1 MQIADT
7 LQLMN
12 GASTFFDPSGK
23 LESGLITTAMFSSN
37 SPEELLK
44 KFLTSLGDRLAVSRV
59 AIYQLTNQDEGIVLV
74 EAVSPN
80 IQNIKNQTYPI
91 SCFGVDSL
99 KKYFR
104 NRHIL
109 LSDVSQISEP
119 INLHQC
125 WQNTQVKAMM
135 AAPIL
140 FNSLTEFDKIW
151 GLAFVQ
157 QCDRTRQWEPKEAY
171 FLYELSQVL
180 GQCLQSWELS
190 LRSPKSSELL
200 LADQELLADDQ
211 HFDEFQDHEE
221 FFVKRV
227 ELSQELEVKSAQPHP
242 MLDGIALSNNFT
254 LFEGDKNE
262 ILDRSLI
269 KNSGTSINQA
279 INIAMQRLDQKIQYT
294 SRSFPRDFSQID
306 APQDIYG
313 VDLESI
319 TIEDV
324 LESCAQGITPDQTQ
338 TKVDYLQQKVGE
350 LVESMQQKLDEI
362 ALLQQQVQELT
373 ASQQEFRQILLDLQS
388 ENLTRSIRDT
398 VIKMYRSLS

>member
-1 MQIADT
+1 
-7 LQLMN
+7 MN
-12 GASTFFDPSGK
+12 GASTFFDPSDK
-23 LESGLITTAMFSSN
+23 IESGSIATAMFSSN

-44 KFLTSLGDRLAVSRV
+44 IFLTSLGDLLAVSRV
-59 AIYQLTNQDEGIVLV
+59 AIYQLTNQNEGIILV
-74 EAVSPN
+74 DAVSPN
-80 IQNIKNQTYPI
+80 IQNIKSQIYPI
-91 SCFGVDSL
+91 SCFGVDSFQI
-99 KKYFR
+99 YRR
-104 NRHIL
+104 NRTVE
-109 LSDVSQISEP
+109 LSDITQISELK
-119 INLHQC
+119 NLHQC
-125 WQNTQVKAMM
+125 WQKTQVKAMM
-135 AAPIL
+135 SAPIL
-140 FNSLTEFDKIW
+140 FNSFAEFDKVW

-157 QCDRTRQWEPKEAY
+157 QCDRTRQWQPQEAY

-180 GQCLQSWELS
+180 GQCLQFWELS
-190 LRSPKSSELL
+190 LRSLTPFKSLI
-200 LADQELLADDQ
+200 ADVQSWDDQ
-211 HFDEFQDHEE
+211 PLDEFHDQEE

-227 ELSQELEVKSAQPHP
+227 ELSKELEVKSAQPHQ
-242 MLDGIALSNNFT
+242 MLDGIAVSNDFT
-254 LFEGDKNE
+254 LLDGDTNE

-269 KNSGTSINQA
+269 KYSETSINQA
-279 INIAMQRLDQKIQYT
+279 INIAMQKLEQKIQY
-294 SRSFPRDFSQID
+294 RSSPYPRDFSQINSL
-306 APQDIYG
+306 QDVYG

-338 TKVDYLQQKVGE
+338 TKVDYLQQRVGE

>member
-1 MQIADT
+1 
-7 LQLMN
+7 MN
-12 GASTFFDPSGK
+12 GASTFFDPSDRIEIG
-23 LESGLITTAMFSSN
+23 SIATAMFSSN

-44 KFLTSLGDRLAVSRV
+44 IFLTSLGDLLAVSRV
-59 AIYQLTNQDEGIVLV
+59 AIYQLTNQNEGIILV
-74 EAVSPN
+74 DAVSPN
-80 IQNIKNQTYPI
+80 IQNIKSQIYPI

-99 KKYFR
+99 QIYRR
-104 NRHIL
+104 NRTVE
-109 LSDVSQISEP
+109 LSDVTQISELK
-119 INLHQC
+119 NLHQC
-125 WQNTQVKAMM
+125 WQKTQVKAMM
-135 AAPIL
+135 SAPIL
-140 FNSLTEFDKIW
+140 FNSLAEFDKVW

-157 QCDRTRQWEPKEAY
+157 QCDRTRQWQPQEVY

-180 GQCLQSWELS
+180 GQCLRSWELS
-190 LRSPKSSELL
+190 LRSLTPSKSLI
-200 LADQELLADDQ
+200 ADVKFKSWDDQ
-211 HFDEFQDHEE
+211 PLDEFHDQEE

-227 ELSQELEVKSAQPHP
+227 ELSKELESKSAQTHP
-242 MLDGIALSNNFT
+242 MLDGFAVSNDFT
-254 LFEGDKNE
+254 LFDRDTNE

-269 KNSGTSINQA
+269 KYSETSINQA
-279 INIAMQRLDQKIQYT
+279 TNIAMQKLEQKVQYQ
-294 SRSFPRDFSQID
+294 SSPYPCDFSQIN
-306 APQDIYG
+306 APQEVYG

-338 TKVDYLQQKVGE
+338 TKIDYLQQRVGE

>member
-1 MQIADT
+1 
-7 LQLMN
+7 MN
-12 GASTFFDPSGK
+12 GASTFFDPSDK
-23 LESGLITTAMFSSN
+23 IESGSIATAMFSSN

-44 KFLTSLGDRLAVSRV
+44 IFLTILGERLTVSRV
-59 AIYQLTNQDEGIVLV
+59 AIYQLTNQNEGIILV
-74 EAVSPN
+74 EAISPN
-80 IQNIKNQTYPI
+80 TQNIKNQIYPI

-99 KKYFR
+99 QIYSR
-104 NRHIL
+104 NRTVE
-109 LSDVSQISEP
+109 LSDINQISELKR
-119 INLHQC
+119 LHQC
-125 WQNTQVKAMM
+125 WQKTQVKAMM
-135 AAPIL
+135 SAPIL

-151 GLAFVQ
+151 GLSFVQ
-157 QCDRTRQWEPKEAY
+157 QCDRTRQWQPQEAY

-190 LRSPKSSELL
+190 LRSLTPSQSL
-200 LADQELLADDQ
+200 LASQSSPEKIPSGDNQSLEEFHDQ
-211 HFDEFQDHEE
+211 EE

-227 ELSQELEVKSAQPHP
+227 ELSKELEAKSAETHP
-242 MLDGIALSNNFT
+242 MLDEIAVSKDFI
-254 LFEGDKNE
+254 LFDGDTNE

-269 KNSGTSINQA
+269 KNSETSINQA
-279 INIAMQRLDQKIQYT
+279 INIAMQKLDQKIQYQ
-294 SRSFPRDFSQID
+294 SSSYPRDFSQIN
-306 APQDIYG
+306 APQEAYG

-338 TKVDYLQQKVGE
+338 TKIDYLQQRVGE

-362 ALLQQQVQELT
+362 SLLQQQVQELT

>member
-1 MQIADT
+1 
-7 LQLMN
+7 MN
-12 GASTFFDPSGK
+12 WASTFFDPSEK
-23 LESGLITTAMFSSN
+23 IESGSIATAMFSSN

-44 KFLTSLGDRLAVSRV
+44 IFLTSLGDCLAVSRV

-80 IQNIKNQTYPI
+80 IQNIKNKKYPI
-91 SCFGVDSL
+91 SCFGVDYL
-99 KKYFR
+99 KNYFR

-157 QCDRTRQWEPKEAY
+157 QCDRPRPWQPQEAY

-190 LRSPKSSELL
+190 LRSPTSSKSL
-200 LADQELLADDQ
+200 LADEHPWDKSDDQ
-211 HFDEFQDHEE
+211 EE
-221 FFVKRV
+221 FAVRRVKPSKD
-227 ELSQELEVKSAQPHP
+227 LKVKPDP
-242 MLDGIALSNNFT
+242 PNPITEGIAVSHDFIFSDN
-254 LFEGDKNE
+254 DANE
-262 ILDRSLI
+262 VLDRSLI
-269 KNSGTSINQA
+269 KKSETSSNLA
-279 INIAMQRLDQKIQYT
+279 INLAMQKLDQRLQY
-294 SRSFPRDFSQID
+294 SSSSYPRDFSQIGS
-306 APQDIYG
+306 PQDIYG
-313 VDLESI
+313 VDLESA
-319 TIEDV
+319 TLVDV
-324 LESCAQGITPDQTQ
+324 LESCTQAPNSDQPRSR
-338 TKVDYLQQKVGE
+338 VDYLQQRVSE
-350 LVESMQQKLDEI
+350 LIEAMQQKLDEI
-362 ALLQQQVQELT
+362 AVLRQQVQELT

-388 ENLTRSIRDT
+388 EDLTQNIKNT

>member
-1 MQIADT
+1 
-7 LQLMN
+7 MN
-12 GASTFFDPSGK
+12 GASTFFDPSDK
-23 LESGLITTAMFSSN
+23 IDSGLIATAMFSSN

-44 KFLTSLGDRLAVSRV
+44 IFLTGLGERLEVSRV
-59 AIYQLTNQDEGIVLV
+59 AIYQLTNQNEGIILV
-74 EAVSPN
+74 EAISPN
-80 IQNIKNQTYPI
+80 IQNIKNQIYPI
-91 SCFGVDSL
+91 SCFGVDSF
-99 KKYFR
+99 KRYHH
-104 NRHIL
+104 NRTIE
-109 LSDVSQISEP
+109 LSDVNQISERK
-119 INLHQC
+119 NLHQC
-125 WQNTQVKAMM
+125 WQKNQVKAMM
-135 AAPIL
+135 SAPIL
-140 FNSLTEFDKIW
+140 FNSFTEFDKIW

-211 HFDEFQDHEE
+211 YFDEFQDHEE

-227 ELSQELEVKSAQPHP
+227 ELSKEIEVKSAQFNPI
-242 MLDGIALSNNFT
+242 LDGIAVSNEFT
-254 LFEGDKNE
+254 LLDDDTNE
-262 ILDRSLI
+262 ILDRSLVR
-269 KNSGTSINQA
+269 NSETSISQA
-279 INIAMQRLDQKIQYT
+279 INIAMQRLDRKIQYN
-294 SRSFPRDFSQID
+294 SSSYPREFSQTD
-306 APQDIYG
+306 NPQDIYG

-324 LESCAQGITPDQTQ
+324 LESCAQEISSDQAQ

>member
-1 MQIADT
+1 
-7 LQLMN
+7 MN
-12 GASTFFDPSGK
+12 GASTFFDPSDK
-23 LESGLITTAMFSSN
+23 IESGSIATAMFSSN

-44 KFLTSLGDRLAVSRV
+44 VFLTSLGERLAVSRV
-59 AIYQLTNQDEGIVLV
+59 AIYQLTNQHEGIILV
-74 EAVSPN
+74 DAISPN
-80 IQNIKNQTYPI
+80 IQNIKNQIYPI
-91 SCFGVDSL
+91 SFFGVDSFQI
-99 KKYFR
+99 YRR
-104 NRHIL
+104 NRTVE
-109 LSDVSQISEP
+109 LSDIIQISELK
-119 INLHQC
+119 NLHQC
-125 WQNTQVKAMM
+125 WQKTQVKAMM
-135 AAPIL
+135 SAPIL

-157 QCDRTRQWEPKEAY
+157 QCDRARQWQPQEAY

-190 LRSPKSSELL
+190 LRSPTSAKS
-200 LADQELLADDQ
+200 LLADDQ
-211 HFDEFQDHEE
+211 YWVAQTLNEFHDQEE

-242 MLDGIALSNNFT
+242 MLDGIAVSNNFT
-254 LFEGDKNE
+254 LFESDTNE
-262 ILDRSLI
+262 TLDRSLI
-269 KNSGTSINQA
+269 KNSETSINQA
-279 INIAMQRLDQKIQYT
+279 INIAMQRLDQKIQYN
-294 SRSFPRDFSQID
+294 SSSYPRDFSQIGT
-306 APQDIYG
+306 PQDIYG

-338 TKVDYLQQKVGE
+338 TKVDYLQKRVGD

>member
-1 MQIADT
+1 
-7 LQLMN
+7 MN
-12 GASTFFDPSGK
+12 GASTFFDPSDK
-23 LESGLITTAMFSSN
+23 IESGSIATAMFSSN

-44 KFLTSLGDRLAVSRV
+44 IFLTSLGDLLAVSRV
-59 AIYQLTNQDEGIVLV
+59 AIYQLTNQNEGIILV
-74 EAVSPN
+74 DAVSPN
-80 IQNIKNQTYPI
+80 IQNIKSQIYPI
-91 SCFGVDSL
+91 SCFGVDSFQI
-99 KKYFR
+99 YRR
-104 NRHIL
+104 NRTVE
-109 LSDVSQISEP
+109 LSDITQISELK
-119 INLHQC
+119 NLHQC
-125 WQNTQVKAMM
+125 WQQTQVKAMM
-135 AAPIL
+135 SAPIL
-140 FNSLTEFDKIW
+140 FNSLAEFDKVW

-157 QCDRTRQWEPKEAY
+157 QCDRTRQWQPQEAY

-190 LRSPKSSELL
+190 LRSLTPSKSLIASQSSTKEIPSGDNQSL
-200 LADQELLADDQ
+200 
-211 HFDEFQDHEE
+211 DEFHDQEE

-227 ELSQELEVKSAQPHP
+227 ELSKELESNSAQPHP
-242 MLDGIALSNNFT
+242 MLDGIAVSNDFT
-254 LFEGDKNE
+254 LFDGDTNE

-269 KNSGTSINQA
+269 KYSETSINQA
-279 INIAMQRLDQKIQYT
+279 INIAMQKLEQKIQY
-294 SRSFPRDFSQID
+294 RSSPYPRDFSQINSL
-306 APQDIYG
+306 QDIYG

-338 TKVDYLQQKVGE
+338 TKVDYLQQRVGE

-388 ENLTRSIRDT
+388 EDLTRSIRDT